1 MQCRVFP
8 TCTPG
13 WPRIFFS
20 RNSGEKET
28 RRKWLISVAAPVL
41 AASSS
46 LASEVLLTGS
56 SPVSSPASSV
66 VELLSRMFSFDPL
79 LDL

>member
-1 MQCRVFP
+1 M
-8 TCTPG
+8 
-13 WPRIFFS
+13 
-20 RNSGEKET
+20 
-28 RRKWLISVAAPVL
+28 AAPGLVT
-41 AASSS
+41 SSS

>member
-1 MQCRVFP
+1 M
-8 TCTPG
+8 
-13 WPRIFFS
+13 
-20 RNSGEKET
+20 
-28 RRKWLISVAAPVL
+28 AAPVS

-56 SPVSSPASSV
+56 RPVSSPASSV

-79 LDL
+79 LDLKIKQIFKYFLRNIFKSF